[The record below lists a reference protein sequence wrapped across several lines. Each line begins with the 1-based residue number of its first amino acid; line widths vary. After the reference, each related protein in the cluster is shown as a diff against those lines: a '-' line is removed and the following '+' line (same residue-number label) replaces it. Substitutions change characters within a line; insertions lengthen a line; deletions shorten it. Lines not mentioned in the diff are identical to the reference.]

1 MNFSKQLKKY
11 RELNGFS
18 QETLAEKIYVTR
30 QTISKWENNK
40 TYPDIHN
47 LIALSILFEISLDEL
62 VKGDVVEMKHIIS
75 NNQMDKDT
83 KGLLLFLGLVLLIGV
98 PSIIIFEIKGFVLFG
113 ILWAIGM
120 YFAIKVEKSK
130 KKHNI
135 KTYKEIVAFAQ
146 GDSNLEELQKT
157 RNNKKYLKEKV
168 FIVLTFSI
176 IFAVLA
182 LIITFLTIL
191 FIKL

>member
-30 QTISKWENNK
+30 QTISKWENDK

-62 VKGDVVEMKHIIS
+62 VKGDVVEMKNIIS

-83 KGLLLFLGLVLLIGV
+83 KGMILFLGLVLLIGV
-98 PSIIIFEIKGFVLFG
+98 PSIIIFGIKGFIPFG

-120 YFAIKVEKSK
+120 YFAIKVEKAK

-146 GDSNLEELQKT
+146 GNSNLEELQKT

-168 FIVLTFSI
+168 LIVLTFSI
-176 IFAVLA
+176 IFVVLA
-182 LIITFLTIL
+182 LIIAFLTIL